1 MIIKLL
7 RLAAYLVAA
16 VGVLLTAVALISRL
30 IPVTDHNI
38 LFVVSYSPY
47 LLIGSAIAALVLL
60 VTRRWLTA
68 AIAVTLTAAA
78 VAAEL
83 PLFIA
88 TTPAPATTPVRVLSA
103 NVRVGQADPRAL
115 IELAATNADVVAVQE
130 LTPGLADTLDKSGI
144 TDTFP
149 YQALDPGEYGHGV
162 GIWSRYPITK
172 SSHIEGY
179 RLKAIRSDI
188 AVPGTSGDTVF
199 VNIHLPGP
207 WPQPIDAW
215 REEID
220 RLPTTL
226 GEITDQAGGRP
237 VVVAGDFNSTY
248 DMAPFRKLLTGGY
261 RDGAEQA
268 GAGLIRTFPADGS
281 GPPRFGIDHVLTY
294 NATAADVH
302 TIRIPGSDHL
312 GLLATVYLPRGG

>member
-1 MIIKLL
+1 MIVKLL
-7 RLAAYLVAA
+7 RLAAYLVA
-16 VGVLLTAVALISRL
+16 VLGMMLTAVALISRL
-30 IPVTDHNI
+30 LSVTDHNI

-47 LLIGSAIAALVLL
+47 LLTGSAIATLL
-60 VTRRWLTA
+60 LLLTRRWLTA
-68 AIAVTLTAAA
+68 ALAGALTAAA

-88 TTPAPATTPVRVLSA
+88 TTPPPDTTPVRVLTA
-103 NVRVGQADPRAL
+103 NVRVGQADPPAFVN
-115 IELAATNADVVAVQE
+115 LAATNADVVAVQE
-130 LTPGLADTLDKSGI
+130 LTPELVDTLDKSGI
-144 TDTFP
+144 TNTFP

-162 GIWSRYPITK
+162 GLWSRYPISK
-172 SSHIEGY
+172 STRIEGY
-179 RLKAIRSDI
+179 RLTTIRADV
-188 AVPGTSGDTVF
+188 AVPGTSQDTIF

-207 WPQPIDAW
+207 WPQPIDTW

-226 GEITDQAGGRP
+226 AEVKEQAGGRP
-237 VVVAGDFNSTY
+237 VVVAGDFNATY

-268 GAGLIRTFPADGS
+268 GAGLIRTFPADVN
-281 GPPRFGIDHVLTY
+281 GPPRFGIDHILTY

-312 GLLATVYLPRGG
+312 GLLATVYLPRGS